1 MYTETPDHNRPLFI
15 TGLVLNT
22 KISRVLVDGG
32 SAVNL
37 LPKRAL
43 GIIGVR
49 LSQLQPCHLVIQ
61 GFNQNEQHPMG
72 KIKLRTKFGGIKEDT
87 EFLVID
93 VDTSYNALLGRPWS
107 HNHMAVPST
116 YHQCIKYPL
125 PPPINEGI
133 IVADND
139 PFNGVEAYYADARF
153 YTKAS
158 QNRVKGS
165 AETDTKSVKSP
176 TKRAF
181 RYIPKSQRK
190 PGTSALAPI
199 NPTLEL
205 KDAFVLPLQ
214 KAECTYVENYCKF
227 VVPAKAKGMKPIV
240 FHALGDMEKK
250 VQDDNLKTVEIL
262 SPIRPSYAANITK
275 MLVKAGLDPEK
286 VSTQTVAPFDSVLTH
301 AQAKSLQQGS
311 PIVATREGLGYQVA
325 KEKLSVNMITVEG
338 ASNDGIEDETYPI
351 PTQSEEEGQ
360 ATIDELREVNLGDE
374 GENKPTFISANL
386 VEEEAQRY
394 ISFLKEHRDVFAWT
408 YNEMPGLD
416 PGVAVHRLAV
426 HPEKRP
432 VKQAPRRTRP
442 ELTSQ
447 IEAEVDKLLTAGF
460 IREVKY
466 PTWLA
471 NIVPV
476 PKKNGKIRICIDFRD
491 LNEACPKD
499 DFPLPITKLLVD
511 ATTGYETLSFM
522 DGYSGYNQIRM
533 APEDEKL
540 TAFRSPKGIFCYMV
554 MPFGLKN
561 AGATYQRAM
570 TVIFGDMLH
579 NIIECYVDDLVAKTR
594 NKEDHLD
601 DLKQIFERLRWYK
614 LKMNPLKCAFGV
626 CSGKF
631 LGFVVRSRGIEIDP
645 VKIKAIL
652 EMPPPKNL
660 KELKGLQGRLAYI
673 RRFISNLAG
682 RCLPFSRLMKKELNY
697 SPIEKTC
704 LALVFA
710 LQKLRHYVLEHEV
723 KLISK
728 ADPLKYILSRP
739 ILSGK
744 IAKWAVILQQ
754 FAIEYVSQK
763 AVKGQALADFLAA
776 HPIPDDSPL
785 ATDLPD
791 EEVMQVEVQ
800 KAWEMYFDGATRSP
814 NGQKQEDLKN
824 IKSGISVVFVTP
836 NNAIIPHSFALT
848 EGCSNNE
855 AEYEAVIAGLELALQ
870 IPIEELLVYGDSELV
885 IKQLRGEYIVKKASL
900 APYHERASQL
910 LSQFKKVNIFHV
922 KRRINAQADSL
933 ASLAASLSLP
943 EAITVTVG
951 ERRVLRPL
959 TEISEV
965 LSIFAATT
973 KEGEE
978 DWREPFINYLQHG
991 RLPEDKAKRAEA
1003 HEVMAEVHSGVC
1015 GANQSGPKL
1024 HMQLKRLGYYWP
1036 TMISDCI
1043 NYAKS
1048 CQVCQ
1053 YHGNFIHQPPEPL
1066 HVTTCSWP
1074 FAAWGIDVIGPIKP
1088 SSSAGNKYIKAAT
1101 DYFSKWAEAI
1111 ALKETKSG
1119 NVSDFIRTH
1128 IIYRFGVPDSIITD
1142 NGQPFR
1148 SGPLYKLYSKYNI
1161 KINHSSRY
1169 HAPANSLAE
1178 ARQKLGQ
1185 TKNGWF

>member
-1 MYTETPDHNRPLFI
+1 
-15 TGLVLNT
+15 
-22 KISRVLVDGG
+22 
-32 SAVNL
+32 
-37 LPKRAL
+37 
-43 GIIGVR
+43 
-49 LSQLQPCHLVIQ
+49 
-61 GFNQNEQHPMG
+61 
-72 KIKLRTKFGGIKEDT
+72 
-87 EFLVID
+87 
-93 VDTSYNALLGRPWS
+93 
-107 HNHMAVPST
+107 MAVPST

-165 AETDTKSVKSP
+165 TDTKSVKSP

-214 KAECTYVENYCKF
+214 KAECTYVENY
-227 VVPAKAKGMKPIV
+227 
-240 FHALGDMEKK
+240 LK
-250 VQDDNLKTVEIL
+250 V
-262 SPIRPSYAANITK
+262 
-275 MLVKAGLDPEK
+275 GLDPEK

-311 PIVATREGLGYQVA
+311 PIVATREGLGYQA
-325 KEKLSVNMITVEG
+325 AEEKLSVNMITVEG
-338 ASNDGIEDETYPI
+338 ASDDGIEDETYPI
-351 PTQSEEEGQ
+351 PTQSEEGGQ
-360 ATIDELREVNLGDE
+360 ATIDELHEVNLGDE

-386 VEEEAQRY
+386 AEGEAQRY

-408 YNEMPGLD
+408 YNEMPRLD
-416 PGVAVHRLAV
+416 PGVAVHRLAI
-426 HPEKRP
+426 HPEKWP
-432 VKQAPRRTRP
+432 VTQAPRRTRP

-499 DFPLPITKLLVD
+499 DFPLPITELLVD

-533 APEDEKL
+533 APEDEEL
-540 TAFRSPKGIFCYMV
+540 TAFRSPKEIFCYTV

-561 AGATYQRAM
+561 AGATYKRAM

-579 NIIECYVDDLVAKTR
+579 NIVECYVDDLVAKTR

-601 DLKQIFERLRWYK
+601 DLKQIFERLRRYK

-645 VKIKAIL
+645 AKIKAIL
-652 EMPPPKNL
+652 EMPPPQNL
-660 KELKGLQGRLAYI
+660 KELKGLQGRLTYI

-682 RCLPFSRLMKKELNY
+682 RCLPFSRLMKKGIPFEWDQSCQNAFDSIKAYLMKPSVLMSPTKGKSLLLYIAALDCSLGALLAQHNEQGKEQALYYLSRTLVGVELNY

-754 FAIEYVSQK
+754 FAIAYVFQK
-763 AVKGQALADFLAA
+763 AVNGQALADFLAA
-776 HPIPDDSPL
+776 HPIPDNSPL
-785 ATDLPD
+785 AIDLPD

-814 NGQKQEDLKN
+814 NGQKQEDIKN
-824 IKSGISVVFVTP
+824 NNSGIGVVFVTP
-836 NNAIIPHSFALT
+836 NNAIIPYSFALT
-848 EGCSNNE
+848 KGCSNNE
-855 AEYEAVIAGLELALQ
+855 AEYEAVIAVLELALQ
-870 IPIEELLVYGDSELV
+870 IPIEELLVCGDSELV
-885 IKQLRGEYIVKKASL
+885 IKQLCGEYIVKKASL

-933 ASLAASLSLP
+933 ASLAASLSLLDR
-943 EAITVTVG
+943 ETITVTVG

-959 TEISEV
+959 IEISEV
-965 LSIFAATT
+965 LPVFAATI
-973 KEGEE
+973 KEGDEN
-978 DWREPFINYLQHG
+978 WREPFINYLQHG
-991 RLPEDKAKRAEA
+991 RLPEDKAKRAA
-1003 HEVMAEVHSGVC
+1003 V
-1015 GANQSGPKL
+1015 
-1024 HMQLKRLGYYWP
+1024 KRQA
-1036 TMISDCI
+1036 T
-1043 NYAKS
+1043 K
-1048 CQVCQ
+1048 
-1053 YHGNFIHQPPEPL
+1053 FIM
-1066 HVTTCSWP
+1066 
-1074 FAAWGIDVIGPIKP
+1074 
-1088 SSSAGNKYIKAAT
+1088 
-1101 DYFSKWAEAI
+1101 
-1111 ALKETKSG
+1111 
-1119 NVSDFIRTH
+1119 
-1128 IIYRFGVPDSIITD
+1128 
-1142 NGQPFR
+1142 
-1148 SGPLYKLYSKYNI
+1148 
-1161 KINHSSRY
+1161 
-1169 HAPANSLAE
+1169 
-1178 ARQKLGQ
+1178 
-1185 TKNGWF
+1185 

>member
-1 MYTETPDHNRPLFI
+1 
-15 TGLVLNT
+15 
-22 KISRVLVDGG
+22 
-32 SAVNL
+32 
-37 LPKRAL
+37 
-43 GIIGVR
+43 
-49 LSQLQPCHLVIQ
+49 
-61 GFNQNEQHPMG
+61 
-72 KIKLRTKFGGIKEDT
+72 
-87 EFLVID
+87 
-93 VDTSYNALLGRPWS
+93 
-107 HNHMAVPST
+107 
-116 YHQCIKYPL
+116 
-125 PPPINEGI
+125 
-133 IVADND
+133 
-139 PFNGVEAYYADARF
+139 
-153 YTKAS
+153 
-158 QNRVKGS
+158 
-165 AETDTKSVKSP
+165 
-176 TKRAF
+176 
-181 RYIPKSQRK
+181 
-190 PGTSALAPI
+190 
-199 NPTLEL
+199 
-205 KDAFVLPLQ
+205 
-214 KAECTYVENYCKF
+214 
-227 VVPAKAKGMKPIV
+227 MKPIV
-240 FHALGDMEKK
+240 FHALGDMKKK
-250 VQDDNLKTVEIL
+250 VQDDNLKIVGL
-262 SPIRPSYAANITK
+262 SSPIRPSYAANITK

-301 AQAKSLQQGS
+301 AQAKSLQQGI
-311 PIVATREGLGYQVA
+311 PIIATREGLGYQA
-325 KEKLSVNMITVEG
+325 AEEKLSVNMITVEG
-338 ASNDGIEDETYPI
+338 ASDDGIGDETHPI
-351 PTQSEEEGQ
+351 PTQSEEGGQ

-386 VEEEAQRY
+386 AEEKAQRY
-394 ISFLKEHRDVFAWT
+394 MSFLKEHHDVFART

-416 PGVAVHRLAV
+416 PGVAIHRFAI
-426 HPEKRP
+426 HPEKWP
-432 VKQAPRRTRP
+432 VKQAPRRARP
-442 ELTSQ
+442 ELMSQ
-447 IEAEVDKLLTAGF
+447 IEAKVDKLLTAGF

-476 PKKNGKIRICIDFRD
+476 PKKNGKIWICIDFCD

-499 DFPLPITKLLVD
+499 DFPLPITELLVD
-511 ATTGYETLSFM
+511 ATTGYEILSFM

-533 APEDEKL
+533 APEDEEL
-540 TAFRSPKGIFCYMV
+540 AAFRSLKGIFCYIV

-561 AGATYQRAM
+561 AGATYQRSM

-579 NIIECYVDDLVAKTR
+579 NIVECYVDDLVAKTR

-601 DLKQIFERLRWYK
+601 DLKQIFERLRRYK

-631 LGFVVRSRGIEIDP
+631 LGFVVQSKGIEIDP
-645 VKIKAIL
+645 AKIKAIF

-673 RRFISNLAG
+673 RRFIFNLAG
-682 RCLPFSRLMKKELNY
+682 RCLPFSRLMKKGVPFEWDQSCQNAFDSIKAYLLKPPVLTSPTKGKPLLLYIAALDCSLGALLAQHNEQGKEQALYYLSRTLVGAELNY

-704 LALVFA
+704 LTLVFA

-723 KLISK
+723 KWISK

-744 IAKWAVILQQ
+744 IDKWAIILQQ
-754 FAIEYVSQK
+754 FAIEYVFQK
-763 AVKGQALADFLAA
+763 AIKGQALADFLAA

-785 ATDLPD
+785 AIDLPD
-791 EEVMQVEVQ
+791 EEVMQVEAQ

-814 NGQKQEDLKN
+814 NGQKQDDLKN
-824 IKSGISVVFVTP
+824 NKSGIGVVFVKP

-855 AEYEAVIAGLELALQ
+855 AEYEAVIAGLELALHV
-870 IPIEELLVYGDSELV
+870 PIEELLVYGDSELV

-900 APYHERASQL
+900 APHHERAKPVAFTIQE
-910 LSQFKKVNIFHV
+910 
-922 KRRINAQADSL
+922 RR
-933 ASLAASLSLP
+933 
-943 EAITVTVG
+943 ITVTVG
-951 ERRVLRPL
+951 ERRVLQLL

-965 LSIFAATT
+965 LLVFAATT
-973 KEGEE
+973 NESDE
-978 DWREPFINYLQHG
+978 DWRKPFINYLQHG
-991 RLPEDKAKRAEA
+991 RLPEDKTKRAEVRRRATKFIMWKDALYKRSLDGMYMRCIANEQA

-1015 GANQSGPKL
+1015 GAHQSGPKL

-1088 SSSAGNKYIKAAT
+1088 SSSAGDKYIIAAT

-1111 ALKETKSG
+1111 ALKEMKSG

-1128 IIYRFGVPDSIITD
+1128 IIYRFGVCFPLFRRVGVSGKS
-1142 NGQPFR
+1142 NG
-1148 SGPLYKLYSKYNI
+1148 
-1161 KINHSSRY
+1161 
-1169 HAPANSLAE
+1169 ACA
-1178 ARQKLGQ
+1178 
-1185 TKNGWF
+1185 T

>member
-1 MYTETPDHNRPLFI
+1 
-15 TGLVLNT
+15 
-22 KISRVLVDGG
+22 
-32 SAVNL
+32 
-37 LPKRAL
+37 
-43 GIIGVR
+43 
-49 LSQLQPCHLVIQ
+49 
-61 GFNQNEQHPMG
+61 
-72 KIKLRTKFGGIKEDT
+72 
-87 EFLVID
+87 
-93 VDTSYNALLGRPWS
+93 
-107 HNHMAVPST
+107 
-116 YHQCIKYPL
+116 
-125 PPPINEGI
+125 
-133 IVADND
+133 
-139 PFNGVEAYYADARF
+139 
-153 YTKAS
+153 
-158 QNRVKGS
+158 
-165 AETDTKSVKSP
+165 
-176 TKRAF
+176 
-181 RYIPKSQRK
+181 
-190 PGTSALAPI
+190 
-199 NPTLEL
+199 
-205 KDAFVLPLQ
+205 
-214 KAECTYVENYCKF
+214 
-227 VVPAKAKGMKPIV
+227 
-240 FHALGDMEKK
+240 
-250 VQDDNLKTVEIL
+250 
-262 SPIRPSYAANITK
+262 
-275 MLVKAGLDPEK
+275 
-286 VSTQTVAPFDSVLTH
+286 
-301 AQAKSLQQGS
+301 
-311 PIVATREGLGYQVA
+311 
-325 KEKLSVNMITVEG
+325 
-338 ASNDGIEDETYPI
+338 
-351 PTQSEEEGQ
+351 
-360 ATIDELREVNLGDE
+360 
-374 GENKPTFISANL
+374 
-386 VEEEAQRY
+386 
-394 ISFLKEHRDVFAWT
+394 
-408 YNEMPGLD
+408 
-416 PGVAVHRLAV
+416 
-426 HPEKRP
+426 
-432 VKQAPRRTRP
+432 
-442 ELTSQ
+442 
-447 IEAEVDKLLTAGF
+447 
-460 IREVKY
+460 
-466 PTWLA
+466 
-471 NIVPV
+471 
-476 PKKNGKIRICIDFRD
+476 
-491 LNEACPKD
+491 
-499 DFPLPITKLLVD
+499 
-511 ATTGYETLSFM
+511 
-522 DGYSGYNQIRM
+522 
-533 APEDEKL
+533 
-540 TAFRSPKGIFCYMV
+540 
-554 MPFGLKN
+554 
-561 AGATYQRAM
+561 
-570 TVIFGDMLH
+570 
-579 NIIECYVDDLVAKTR
+579 
-594 NKEDHLD
+594 
-601 DLKQIFERLRWYK
+601 
-614 LKMNPLKCAFGV
+614 MNPLKCAFGV

-652 EMPPPKNL
+652 EMPPSKNL

-682 RCLPFSRLMKKELNY
+682 RCLPFSRLMKKGIPFEWDQSCQNAFDSIKAYLMKPPVLMSPTKGKPLLLYIVALDCSLGALLAQHNKQGKEQALYYLSRTLVDAELNY

-723 KLISK
+723 KSISK

-744 IAKWAVILQQ
+744 IAKWAVILQK

-763 AVKGQALADFLAA
+763 AVKGQALADFLVA

-824 IKSGISVVFVTP
+824 NKSGIGVVFVTP

-885 IKQLRGEYIVKKASL
+885 IKQLRGEYIVNKASL

-933 ASLAASLSLP
+933 ACLAASLSLP
-943 EAITVTVG
+943 DRETITVTVG

-959 TEISEV
+959 IEISEV
-965 LSIFAATT
+965 LPVFGATT

-991 RLPEDKAKRAEA
+991 RLPEDKAKRAEIRHRATKFIMWKDALYKRSLDGMYMRCIANEQA
-1003 HEVMAEVHSGVC
+1003 HELMAEVHSGVC
-1015 GANQSGPKL
+1015 GAHQSGPKL

-1074 FAAWGIDVIGPIKP
+1074 FAAWGIDVIGPIKT
-1088 SSSAGNKYIKAAT
+1088 SSSAGDKYIIAAT

-1111 ALKETKSG
+1111 ALKEMKSG

-1128 IIYRFGVPDSIITD
+1128 IIYRFGVLDSIITD

-1169 HAPANSLAE
+1169 HAPANGLAE
-1178 ARQKLGQ
+1178 AFNKTLRKIIKKMVERNKRTWHEKLQEALWAYRISHRTPTQATPYSLVFGGGSRIA
-1185 TKNGWF
+1185 TRSTNTFFKSSNTGIPNGRRKCKNKDGRA